1 MNPLPASWQLGQ
13 LYYNPQ
19 SGYFYIYL
27 RNGKVQ
33 FVYRHNGKT
42 ISSISVPVAQ
52 WLANILVAA
61 VAQCLADILVQVP
74 QWLAD
79 ILVSSRT
86 VAC

>member
-1 MNPLPASWQLGQ
+1 MARFNLFTGTMARQLAAFW
-13 LYYNPQ
+13 Y
-19 SGYFYIYL
+19 
-27 RNGKVQ
+27 
-33 FVYRHNGKT
+33 
-42 ISSISVPVAQ
+42 Q